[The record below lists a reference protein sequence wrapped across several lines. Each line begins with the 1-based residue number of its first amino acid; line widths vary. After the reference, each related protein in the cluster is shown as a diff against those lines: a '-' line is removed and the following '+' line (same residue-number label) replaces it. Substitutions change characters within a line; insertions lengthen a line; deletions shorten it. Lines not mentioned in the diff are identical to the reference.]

1 MLTEPPEARAQN
13 GEMDL
18 SSDEQPIIFKC
29 NLILKSEVRPPTPTH
44 TPTPRKILLTPDLK
58 RAQHPEY
65 KCLWTCLN
73 Y

>member
-29 NLILKSEVRPPTPTH
+29 NLILKSEV
-44 TPTPRKILLTPDLK
+44 
-58 RAQHPEY
+58 
-65 KCLWTCLN
+65 
-73 Y
+73 